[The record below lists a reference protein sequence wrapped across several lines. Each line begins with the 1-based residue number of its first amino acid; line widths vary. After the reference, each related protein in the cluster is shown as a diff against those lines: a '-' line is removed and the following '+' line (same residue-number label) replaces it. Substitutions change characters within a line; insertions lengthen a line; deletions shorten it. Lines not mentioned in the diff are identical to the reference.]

1 MIPYIIRDS
10 FIKRMNIP
18 APESFTLSVEF
29 IAICINYTIS
39 WKFDGKQITNDSNH
53 LITSNSVSSSHYMT
67 SLTIMESSESK
78 SGIYSVMVSSLHGS
92 DRVNI
97 SVEIISK

>member
-10 FIKRMNIP
+10 FIKGIKIP

-29 IAICINYTIS
+29 MAICINYTIS
-39 WKFDGKQITNDSNH
+39 WKFDGRKITNDTNH
-53 LITSNSVSSSHYMT
+53 LITSNSVNSSRYMT
-67 SLTIMESSESK
+67 SLTVMESSESK
-78 SGIYSVMVSSLHGS
+78 SGIYSMMVSSLLGS
-92 DRVNI
+92 DSVNI